1 LFDNDHDTIFALASG
16 AGRAAIAVLR
26 LSGPGCSEAL
36 KTIAPGAEFPDRRAV
51 LRTLKH
57 PQSREPLDRALITRF
72 QAPRSFTGEEMAE
85 ISVTGG
91 RAVAAACVKALALIP
106 RLRLAEPGEFAWRA
120 FMNGKID
127 LAEVEGLADLVE
139 AETEAQ
145 RRQAQ
150 NIAGGALSRACD
162 AIRTSL
168 LEAMAAVETQIDFTD
183 VEDASDLTLDTVR
196 GAAHGAIERIDK
208 ALATAD
214 SAQRLRDGFTVV
226 IAGPPNVG
234 KSTLMNALIGQKISI
249 TSRKA
254 QTTRHRITGIRT
266 EPEAQFIFV
275 DTPGFQTQ
283 HATALNRSLNRA
295 VTSTLSSVDVVMF
308 VVEAGRFSADD
319 EKVLKLLP
327 TNAVVLLIANK
338 VDRVG
343 DKGDL
348 LPFVQ
353 EVSQVREFN
362 EIVPMSAK
370 KPEDIV
376 HLLKTLLPHLPEGD
390 PIYGEDDLTDRSER
404 FLAAE
409 ILREKVFR
417 WTGDELPYTSTV
429 LIEKF
434 EQEGRLRRIFATIMV
449 DRDGHK
455 AMIIGQK
462 GAKLKQI
469 NTDARLDMEKLFD
482 GPIYLEV
489 FVKVKSGWADNEAGL
504 RAYGYE

>member
-1 LFDNDHDTIFALASG
+1 MSSPETPFRCGMIAIV
-16 AGRAAIAVLR
+16 GR
-26 LSGPGCSEAL
+26 
-36 KTIAPGAEFPDRRAV
+36 
-51 LRTLKH
+51 
-57 PQSREPLDRALITRF
+57 
-72 QAPRSFTGEEMAE
+72 
-85 ISVTGG
+85 
-91 RAVAAACVKALALIP
+91 
-106 RLRLAEPGEFAWRA
+106 
-120 FMNGKID
+120 
-127 LAEVEGLADLVE
+127 
-139 AETEAQ
+139 
-145 RRQAQ
+145 
-150 NIAGGALSRACD
+150 
-162 AIRTSL
+162 
-168 LEAMAAVETQIDFTD
+168 
-183 VEDASDLTLDTVR
+183 
-196 GAAHGAIERIDK
+196 
-208 ALATAD
+208 
-214 SAQRLRDGFTVV
+214 
-226 IAGPPNVG
+226 PNVG
-234 KSTLMNALIGQKISI
+234 KSTLMNALVGQKISI

-266 EPEAQFIFV
+266 EAGAQFIFI

-295 VTSTLSSVDVVMF
+295 VTSTLSSVDVVLF
-308 VVEAGRFSADD
+308 VVEAGRFGPDD

-338 VDRVG
+338 IDRVG

-348 LPFVQ
+348 FAFVD

-370 KPEDIV
+370 KPEDIK
-376 HLLKTLLPHLPEGD
+376 HLLTTLMPHLPEGE

-434 EQEGRLRRIFATIMV
+434 EQEGRLRRIFATILV

-455 AMIIGQK
+455 AMVIGQK